1 MDGVYQ
7 PLFGKKQVEDASN
20 ALNQMKNVVENK
32 LQSLSLPKVNLPK
45 YNVVPQVKQLNGVLE
60 DNKSII
66 LIVFIILILIVLGYI
81 IYNQQKQMK
90 TLKLVKK
97 KLMRK

>member
-7 PLFGKKQVEDASN
+7 PLFGKKQMEDASN
-20 ALNQMKNVVENK
+20 ALNQMKNVVEKK
-32 LQSLSLPKVNLPK
+32 LQSLPKVNLPK
-45 YNVVPQVKQLNGVLE
+45 YSVLPQVKQLNGVLE